1 MIRHW
6 TRFAGRPYGRF
17 RAEEFRVTMAPKG
30 VIYLNEKAWQALDRP
45 EAVELMFDVNLR
57 IIGLTPTESWRES
70 AFPVKN
76 KSGGH
81 GKMISA
87 AAFCQ
92 HFRIRPIQT
101 VMFNDVHVDAEGVMS
116 LPLNSIT
123 AVSRGAR

>member
-1 MIRHW
+1 
-6 TRFAGRPYGRF
+6 
-17 RAEEFRVTMAPKG
+17 
-30 VIYLNEKAWQALDRP
+30 
-45 EAVELMFDVNLR
+45 
-57 IIGLTPTESWRES
+57 
-70 AFPVKN
+70 
-76 KSGGH
+76 
-81 GKMISA
+81 MISA